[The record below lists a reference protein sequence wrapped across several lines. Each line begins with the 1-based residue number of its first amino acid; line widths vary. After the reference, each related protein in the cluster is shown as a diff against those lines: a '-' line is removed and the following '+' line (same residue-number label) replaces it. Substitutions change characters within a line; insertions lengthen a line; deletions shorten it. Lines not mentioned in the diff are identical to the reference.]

1 MGKSGSA
8 NAAVLKKEK
17 AVEKAELEKSRVNKV
32 ASLEKSKGNK
42 QVSPGKI
49 KDNKP
54 PSFEK
59 SKGYRQVMQ
68 WLKSGKKKPFKFQT
82 DAWAYYAE
90 GYSGL
95 VNAPT
100 GFGKTFSLFLA
111 VVIDE
116 LNKKA
121 DLEATGTEHK
131 TAGKATKKRQVTGLK
146 LIWITPLRSLA
157 KDLARAMREV
167 CEELQLDWTVGVRN
181 GDTPQS
187 EKLKQKKQMPEVL
200 IITPE
205 SMHLLLA
212 QKSTFNYFEQL
223 QCIVAD
229 EWHELLG
236 SKRGVM
242 AELAISRIKGLI
254 YAQHPER
261 LLRIWGISATIGNIE
276 QALDVL
282 VPYENVLKTIIKA
295 NIEKKI
301 VIKSIMPDHIDML
314 PWAGHLGHK
323 LAHKLLPI
331 IRKSKTTLIFTNTR
345 GQAELWYQTLLAK
358 DEDLA
363 GLLAIH
369 HGSIDHEL
377 RNWIEDSIHTGA
389 LKAVVSTSSLD
400 LGVDFKPVDTV
411 VQIGSPKGV
420 ARFLQRAGRS
430 GHSPYETSKIYFL
443 PTHALE
449 LVEAAAIKEA
459 ARTQDIESREPVVM
473 SFDVL
478 IQYLVTLAVG
488 DGFDDEQVFFEVK
501 QTHAFRE
508 LLPQEWSWVMQFIT
522 TGGDSLT
529 AYNEFSKVSKVDGLW
544 KVESRQIALRHRLHI
559 GTIVSDAMIKVK
571 YLTGGFVGMVEES
584 FVSKMKPGSNFTLAG
599 RVLEFIMIKEMMVLV
614 RKSKQKTAMSP
625 SWMGGRISLTAN
637 LGAILRKKY
646 NETLYKQ
653 HDDEE
658 LDFILPLFQRQA
670 KVSHVPKDD
679 EFLIELI
686 NTKDGYHFFSYPFEG
701 RQVHEIMASLIAYRL
716 GRLKP
721 ITFSIAMNEYGFE
734 LLIPLDEENIKSLF
748 TPDDLSADIVASINA
763 TEMARRKFRDIA
775 CISGLVFQGYPGKYV
790 ANKHLQSSA
799 ALFFNV
805 FSDYDKHNLLLRQAY
820 DEAFYQQI
828 EEPRL
833 AAALRRIQ
841 ASKVIIVKT
850 DSYTPL
856 CFPIKVDSLRDNM
869 SSEELSQRIER
880 MTAEAEKK
888 NTRKKNDR

>member
-1 MGKSGSA
+1 MKLTS
-8 NAAVLKKEK
+8 
-17 AVEKAELEKSRVNKV
+17 
-32 ASLEKSKGNK
+32 
-42 QVSPGKI
+42 
-49 KDNKP
+49 
-54 PSFEK
+54 
-59 SKGYRQVMQ
+59 SKGYKQVIT
-68 WLKSGKKKPFKFQT
+68 WLKKSKKKPFKFQT
-82 DAWAYYAE
+82 DAWQYYAE
-90 GYSGL
+90 GYCGL

-100 GFGKTFSLFLA
+100 GFGKTFSMFLA

-116 LNKKA
+116 LNKKI
-121 DLEATGTEHK
+121 ETEK
-131 TAGKATKKRQVTGLK
+131 LTKVSKSKKRKPNGLK

-167 CEELQLDWTVGVRN
+167 CDELELDWMVGVRN

-212 QKSTFNYFEQL
+212 QKSTFNYFDEL

-229 EWHELLG
+229 EWHELIG

-242 AELAISRIKGLI
+242 AELAISRIKGMVNKH
-254 YAQHPER
+254 HPER
-261 LLRIWGISATIGNIE
+261 LLRIWGISATIGNME
-276 QALDVL
+276 QAMDVL
-282 VPYENVLKTIIKA
+282 VPYDDVLKTIIKA
-295 NIEKKI
+295 DIEKKI
-301 VIKSIMPDHIDML
+301 QIKSILPDHIDML

-331 IRKSKTTLIFTNTR
+331 IHKSKTTLIFTNTR
-345 GQAELWYQTLLAK
+345 GQAELWYQTLLAQ
-358 DEDLA
+358 DETLA
-363 GLLAIH
+363 GQLAIH
-369 HGSIDHEL
+369 HGSIDYEL
-377 RNWIEDSIHTGA
+377 RNWIEEAIHTGV
-389 LKAVVSTSSLD
+389 LKAVVCTSSLD

-459 ARTQDIESREPVVM
+459 ARTQNIESREPVVM
-473 SFDVL
+473 AFDTL
-478 IQYLVTLAVG
+478 IQYLVSLAVG
-488 DGFDDEQVFFEVK
+488 DGFDDKQIFFEVK

-508 LLPQEWSWVMQFIT
+508 LLPQEWSWIMQFIT

-529 AYNEFSKVSKVDGLW
+529 AYTEFSKVSKDEDGLW
-544 KVESRQIALRHRLHI
+544 KVESRQIAMRHRLHI

-571 YLTGGFVGMVEES
+571 YLTGGYVGMVEES
-584 FVSKMKPGSNFTLAG
+584 FVAKLKPGSSFSLAG
-599 RVLEFIMIKEMMVLV
+599 RVLEFIMIKDMMAMV

-625 SWMGGRISLTAN
+625 SWMGGRISLTSN
-637 LGAILRKKY
+637 LGAVLRQKY
-646 NETLYKQ
+646 NETLDKQ
-653 HDDEE
+653 HYDEE
-658 LDFILPLFQRQA
+658 LDFILPLFERQA
-670 KVSHVPKDD
+670 KVSHVPKND

-686 NTKDGYHFFSYPFEG
+686 NTRDGYHFFAYPFEG
-701 RQVHEIMASLIAYRL
+701 RQVHEIMAALIAYRL

-721 ITFSIAMNEYGFE
+721 ISFSIAMNDYGFE
-734 LLIPLDEENIKSLF
+734 LLSEQPIPLDEANIKDLF
-748 TPDDLSADIVASINA
+748 SPKNLTDDIVASINA

-790 ANKHLQSSA
+790 ANKHLQSSS

-820 DEAFYQQI
+820 DEAFFQQI

-833 AAALRRIQ
+833 AASLHRIQ
-841 ASKVIIVKT
+841 RSKVVIVKAE
-850 DSYTPL
+850 SYTPL

-888 NTRKKNDR
+888 NQRRR

>member
-1 MGKSGSA
+1 MGIETSA
-8 NAAVLKKEK
+8 
-17 AVEKAELEKSRVNKV
+17 
-32 ASLEKSKGNK
+32 GYK
-42 QVSPGKI
+42 QVMK
-49 KDNKP
+49 
-54 PSFEK
+54 
-59 SKGYRQVMQ
+59 
-68 WLKSGKKKPFKFQT
+68 WLRSSKKKPFKFQT
-82 DAWAYYAE
+82 DAWQYYAE

-116 LNKKA
+116 LNSRKA
-121 DLEATGTEHK
+121 K
-131 TAGKATKKRQVTGLK
+131 GKAAYGLK

-167 CEELQLDWTVGVRN
+167 CDELELDWIVGVRN

-205 SMHLLLA
+205 SIHLLLA
-212 QKSTFNYFEQL
+212 QKSTFNYFEHL

-242 AELAISRIKGLI
+242 AELAISRIKGLLLEK
-254 YAQHPER
+254 HPER

-282 VPYENVLKTIIKA
+282 VPYDEVLKIIIRA
-295 NIEKKI
+295 DVEKKI
-301 VIKSIMPDHIDML
+301 VIKSILPDHIDML

-323 LAHKLLPI
+323 LAEKLLPI
-331 IRKSKTTLIFTNTR
+331 IYKSKTTLIFTNTR
-345 GQAELWYQTLLAK
+345 GQAELWYQTLLSK
-358 DEDLA
+358 DENLA
-363 GLLAIH
+363 GQLAIH
-369 HGSIDHEL
+369 HGSIDSEL
-377 RNWIEDSIHTGA
+377 RNWIEDAIHSGM

-459 ARTQDIESREPVVM
+459 AKTQNIESREPMVM

-488 DGFDDEQVFFEVK
+488 DGFDDAKIFFEVK

-508 LLPQEWSWVMQFIT
+508 LLPQEWNWIMQFIT

-529 AYNEFSKVSKVDGLW
+529 AYTEFSKVKKVEGLW
-544 KVESRQIALRHRLHI
+544 KVESRQMAMRHRLHI
-559 GTIVSDAMIKVK
+559 GAIVSDAMIKVK
-571 YLTGGFVGMVEES
+571 YLKGGFVGMVEES
-584 FVSKMKPGSNFTLAG
+584 FISRMKPGSSFTLAG
-599 RVLEFIMIKEMMVLV
+599 KVLEFIMIKDMMALV

-637 LGAILRKKY
+637 LGTILRKKY
-646 NETLYKQ
+646 NETLYKT

-658 LDFILPLFQRQA
+658 LDFVLPLFERQA

-686 NTKDGYHFFSYPFEG
+686 NTRDGYHFFAYPFEG

-721 ITFSIAMNEYGFE
+721 ISFSIAMNDYGFE
-734 LLIPLDEENIKSLF
+734 LLSEQPIPIDEGNIKELF
-748 TPDDLSADIVASINA
+748 TPVGLSDDIIASINA

-775 CISGLVFQGYPGKYV
+775 CISGLVFQGYPGKYI

-799 ALFFNV
+799 GLFFNV

-833 AAALRRIQ
+833 AAALHRIQ
-841 ASKVIIVKT
+841 GSKVVIVKT
-850 DSYTPL
+850 DRYTPL

-880 MTAEAEKK
+880 MTAEVEKK
-888 NTRKKNDR
+888 GTGRRTKNTNH

>member
-1 MGKSGSA
+1 MTLT
-8 NAAVLKKEK
+8 N
-17 AVEKAELEKSRVNKV
+17 
-32 ASLEKSKGNK
+32 
-42 QVSPGKI
+42 
-49 KDNKP
+49 
-54 PSFEK
+54 
-59 SKGYRQVMQ
+59 SKGYKQVIK
-68 WLKSGKKKPFKFQT
+68 WLKLNKKKPFKFQT
-82 DAWAYYAE
+82 DAWQYYAE

-111 VVIDE
+111 VVVDE
-116 LNKKA
+116 LNKRA
-121 DLEATGTEHK
+121 EREAIILKDK
-131 TAGKATKKRQVTGLK
+131 TAKKSDKKFKHETGLK

-167 CEELQLDWTVGVRN
+167 CDELELDWMVGVRN
-181 GDTPQS
+181 GDTSQS

-212 QKSTFNYFEQL
+212 QKSTFNYFEHL

-242 AELAISRIKGLI
+242 AELAISRIKGLL
-254 YAQHPER
+254 QEKQPER
-261 LLRIWGISATIGNIE
+261 LLRIWGISATIGNID

-282 VPYENVLKTIIKA
+282 VPYDDLPKAIIKA
-295 NIEKKI
+295 DIEKKI
-301 VIKSIMPDHIDML
+301 VIKSILPDHIDML

-323 LAHKLLPI
+323 LAEKLLPI
-331 IRKSKTTLIFTNTR
+331 IYKSKTTLIFTNTR

-358 DEDLA
+358 DENLA
-363 GLLAIH
+363 GQLAIH
-369 HGSIDHEL
+369 HGSIDYEL
-377 RNWIEDSIHTGA
+377 RNWIEDSIHSGV

-430 GHSPYETSKIYFL
+430 GHSPYETSTIYFL

-459 ARTQDIESREPVVM
+459 ARTQNIESREPMVM

-488 DGFDDEQVFFEVK
+488 DGFDDEKIFFEVK

-508 LLPQEWSWVMQFIT
+508 LLPQEWNWIMQFIT

-529 AYNEFSKVSKVDGLW
+529 AYTEFSKVKKIEGLW
-544 KVESRQIALRHRLHI
+544 KVESRQMAMRHRLHI
-559 GTIVSDAMIKVK
+559 GAIVSDAMIKVK

-584 FVSKMKPGSNFTLAG
+584 FVSKMKPGNSFTLAG
-599 RVLEFIMIKEMMVLV
+599 RVLEFIMIKEMMVMV

-625 SWMGGRISLTAN
+625 SWMGGRISLSSN
-637 LGAILRKKY
+637 LGSILRKKY
-646 NETLYKQ
+646 NETLDKT

-658 LDFILPLFQRQA
+658 LDFVLPLFERQA

-686 NTKDGYHFFSYPFEG
+686 NTKDGYHFFAYPFEG
-701 RQVHEIMASLIAYRL
+701 RQVNEIMASLIAYRL
-716 GRLKP
+716 GRVKP
-721 ITFSIAMNEYGFE
+721 ISFSIAMNDYGFE
-734 LLIPLDEENIKSLF
+734 LLSEQPIPLDEANIKQLF
-748 TPDDLSADIVASINA
+748 SPVNLSDDIIASINA

-799 ALFFNV
+799 GLFFNV
-805 FSDYDKHNLLLRQAY
+805 FTDYDKHNLLLRQAY

-833 AAALRRIQ
+833 AAALHRIQ
-841 ASKVIIVKT
+841 ASKVVIINT
-850 DSYTPL
+850 DRYTPL

-869 SSEELSQRIER
+869 SSEELGKRIER

-888 NTRKKNDR
+888 SSARKTKRFKQEDEET

>member
-1 MGKSGSA
+1 M
-8 NAAVLKKEK
+8 
-17 AVEKAELEKSRVNKV
+17 
-32 ASLEKSKGNK
+32 SLET
-42 QVSPGKI
+42 
-49 KDNKP
+49 
-54 PSFEK
+54 
-59 SKGYRQVMQ
+59 SKGYKQVMR
-68 WLKSGKKKPFKFQT
+68 WLKSSKRKPFKFQT
-82 DAWAYYAE
+82 DAWQYYAE

-111 VVIDE
+111 VAIDE
-116 LNKKA
+116 LNSRQEVPKASKTPIALGKLPKK
-121 DLEATGTEHK
+121 K
-131 TAGKATKKRQVTGLK
+131 VKVPTGLK

-157 KDLARAMREV
+157 KDLSRAMREV
-167 CEELQLDWTVGVRN
+167 CEQLELDWHVGVRN
-181 GDTPQS
+181 GDTSQS
-187 EKLKQKKQMPEVL
+187 DKLKQKKQMPEVL

-212 QKSTFNYFEQL
+212 QKSTFNYFEHL

-242 AELAISRIKGLI
+242 AELAISRIRGLLLEK
-254 YAQHPER
+254 HPER
-261 LLRIWGISATIGNIE
+261 LLRVWGISATIGNID
-276 QALDVL
+276 QALEVL
-282 VPYENVLKTIIKA
+282 VPYEDVLKVVVKA
-295 NIEKKI
+295 DIEKKI
-301 VIKSIMPDHIDML
+301 VIKSILPDHIDML

-323 LAHKLLPI
+323 LADKLLPI
-331 IRKSKTTLIFTNTR
+331 IHKSKTTLIFTNTR

-358 DEDLA
+358 DETLA
-363 GLLAIH
+363 GQLAIH
-369 HGSIDHEL
+369 HGSIDFEL
-377 RNWIEDSIHTGA
+377 RNWIEDSIHSGI
-389 LKAVVSTSSLD
+389 LKAVVCTSSLD

-459 ARTQDIESREPVVM
+459 ARTQNIESRDPVIM
-473 SFDVL
+473 AFDTL

-488 DGFDDEQVFFEVK
+488 DGFDDSKIYKEIKE
-501 QTHAFRE
+501 THAYSE
-508 LLPQEWSWVMQFIT
+508 ILPDEWAWIMRFIT
-522 TGGDSLT
+522 TGGESLT
-529 AYNEFSKVSKVDGLW
+529 AYNEFSKVSNVDGLW
-544 KVESRQIALRHRLHI
+544 KVESRQIAMRHRLHI
-559 GTIVSDAMIKVK
+559 GTIVSDAMLKVK
-571 YLTGGFVGMVEES
+571 YVSGGFIGMVEES
-584 FVSKMKPGSNFTLAG
+584 FVSKMKTGTSFTLAG
-599 RVLEFIMIKEMMVLV
+599 RVLEFAMIKDMMVLV

-625 SWMGGRISLTAN
+625 SWNGGRMSLSAN
-637 LGAILRKKY
+637 LGVILRKKY
-646 NETLYKQ
+646 NETLDKQ

-658 LDFILPLFQRQA
+658 LDFILPLFERQA
-670 KVSHVPKDD
+670 KVSHVPQND

-686 NTKDGYHFFSYPFEG
+686 NTRDGYHLFAYPFEG

-716 GRLKP
+716 GRKKP
-721 ITFSIAMNEYGFE
+721 ISFSIAMNDYGFE
-734 LLIPLDEENIKSLF
+734 LLSEQSIPIDETDIKGLFSPEN
-748 TPDDLSADIVASINA
+748 LSEDIIASINS

-775 CISGLVFQGYPGKYV
+775 CISGLVFQGYPGKFV
-790 ANKHLQSSA
+790 ANKHLQSSS

-833 AAALRRIQ
+833 AAALHRIQ
-841 ASKVIIVKT
+841 LSKVIVVKAE
-850 DSYTPL
+850 SYTPL

-869 SSEELSQRIER
+869 STEELSQRIER

-888 NTRKKNDR
+888 SVRKKNVR

>member
-1 MGKSGSA
+1 MQ
-8 NAAVLKKEK
+8 
-17 AVEKAELEKSRVNKV
+17 
-32 ASLEKSKGNK
+32 LEKSKGYK
-42 QVSPGKI
+42 KVVK
-49 KDNKP
+49 
-54 PSFEK
+54 
-59 SKGYRQVMQ
+59 
-68 WLKSGKKKPFKFQT
+68 WLKQHKKKPFKFQT
-82 DAWAYYAE
+82 DAWLYYAE

-95 VNAPT
+95 INAPT
-100 GFGKTFSLFLA
+100 GFGKTFSIFLA

-116 LNKKA
+116 LNA
-121 DLEATGTEHK
+121 EIVPDAT
-131 TAGKATKKRQVTGLK
+131 TAAKQKNGNQQRKKRKTGLK

-167 CEELQLDWTVGVRN
+167 CEQLELDWHIGVRN

-205 SMHLLLA
+205 SIHLLLA
-212 QKSTFNYFEQL
+212 QKSTFNYFDQL

-242 AELAISRIKGLI
+242 TELAISRIRGLLI
-254 YAQHPER
+254 DQHPER
-261 LLRIWGISATIGNIE
+261 LLRIWGISATIGNME
-276 QALDVL
+276 QAMDVL
-282 VPYENVLKTIIKA
+282 VPYEEVLKTIIKSD
-295 NIEKKI
+295 IEKKI
-301 VIKSIMPDHIDML
+301 EIRSILPDHIDML

-331 IRKSKTTLIFTNTR
+331 IHKSKTTLIFTNTR
-345 GQAELWYQTLLAK
+345 GQAELWYQTLLAQ
-358 DEDLA
+358 DENLA
-363 GLLAIH
+363 GQIAIH
-369 HGSIDHEL
+369 HGSIDYEL
-377 RNWIEDSIHTGA
+377 RNWIEEAIHTGV
-389 LKAVVSTSSLD
+389 LKAVVCTSSLD

-411 VQIGSPKGV
+411 IQIGSPKGV

-459 ARTQDIESREPVVM
+459 ARTQDIESREPIVM
-473 SFDVL
+473 SFDTL

-488 DGFDDEQVFFEVK
+488 DGFDDEKIFFEIK

-508 LLPQEWSWVMQFIT
+508 LLPQEWKWIMQFIT

-529 AYNEFSKVSKVDGLW
+529 AYNEFRKVGKDEDGIW
-544 KVESRQIALRHRLHI
+544 RVKSRLIAMRHRLHI
-559 GTIVSDAMIKVK
+559 GTIVSDAMLKVK
-571 YLTGGFVGMVEES
+571 YLSGGYVGMIEES
-584 FVSKMKPGSNFTLAG
+584 FISKMKPGSSFTLAG
-599 RVLEFIMIKEMMVLV
+599 RVLEFIMVKEMMVLV
-614 RKSKQKTAMSP
+614 RKSKLKQAISP

-637 LGAILRKKY
+637 LGSILRKKY
-646 NETLYKQ
+646 NETLNKS
-653 HDDEE
+653 HGDEE
-658 LDFILPLFQRQA
+658 LDFILPLFEHQA
-670 KVSHVPKDD
+670 KVSHVPKSN

-686 NTKDGYHFFSYPFEG
+686 NTRDGYHFFAYPFEG
-701 RQVHEIMASLIAYRL
+701 RQVHEIMAALIAYRL
-716 GRLKP
+716 GQIKP
-721 ITFSIAMNEYGFE
+721 ITFSIAMNDYGFE
-734 LLIPLDEENIKSLF
+734 LLSEQTIPLDETHIKTLF
-748 TPDDLSADIVASINA
+748 TPVNLSEDIVASVNA

-799 ALFFNV
+799 GLFFSV

-833 AAALRRIQ
+833 AAALKRIQ
-841 ASKVIIVKT
+841 ESKIIIVRT
-850 DSYTPL
+850 DRYTPL
-856 CFPIKVDSLRDNM
+856 CFPIKVDSLRDSM
-869 SSEELSQRIER
+869 SSEELSHRIER
-880 MTAEAEKK
+880 MTAESEKIGAVKKK
-888 NTRKKNDR
+888 NKKRKDDH

>member
-1 MGKSGSA
+1 MK
-8 NAAVLKKEK
+8 
-17 AVEKAELEKSRVNKV
+17 LENSY
-32 ASLEKSKGNK
+32 GYK
-42 QVSPGKI
+42 QIIS
-49 KDNKP
+49 
-54 PSFEK
+54 
-59 SKGYRQVMQ
+59 
-68 WLKSGKKKPFKFQT
+68 WLKLNKKKPFKFQT
-82 DAWAYYAE
+82 DAWQYYAE

-100 GFGKTFSLFLA
+100 GFGKTFSIFLA

-116 LNKKA
+116 LNKRA
-121 DLEATGTEHK
+121 EQENTDLK
-131 TAGKATKKRQVTGLK
+131 GKQRKNTTGLK

-157 KDLARAMREV
+157 KDLARAMREA
-167 CEELQLDWTVGVRN
+167 CDELQLDWVVGVRN

-212 QKSTFNYFEQL
+212 QKSTFNYFDQL

-242 AELAISRIKGLI
+242 AELAISRIKGLLME
-254 YAQHPER
+254 QRPER
-261 LLRIWGISATIGNIE
+261 LLRIWGISATIGNME
-276 QALDVL
+276 QAMQVL
-282 VPYENVLKTIIKA
+282 VPYTDLLKTIIKSD
-295 NIEKKI
+295 IRKKI
-301 VIKSIMPDHIDML
+301 VINSILPDHIDML

-323 LAHKLLPI
+323 LASKLIPI
-331 IRKSKTTLIFTNTR
+331 INKSKTTLIFTNTR
-345 GQAELWYQTLLAK
+345 GQAELWYQTLLAQ
-358 DEDLA
+358 DENLA

-369 HGSIDHEL
+369 HGSIDYEL
-377 RNWIEDSIHTGA
+377 RNWIEDALHSGV
-389 LKAVVSTSSLD
+389 LKAVVCTSSLD

-430 GHSPYETSKIYFL
+430 GHSPHETSKIYFL

-459 ARTQDIESREPVVM
+459 AKTQDIECREPIVM
-473 SFDVL
+473 SFDTL

-488 DGFDDEQVFFEVK
+488 DGFDDEKIFFEIK

-508 LLPQEWSWVMQFIT
+508 LLPQEWNWIMQFIT

-529 AYNEFSKVSKVDGLW
+529 AYDEFSKVNKTTAGLW
-544 KVESRQIALRHRLHI
+544 KVENRQIAMRHRLHI
-559 GTIVSDAMIKVK
+559 GTIVSDAMLKVK
-571 YLTGGFVGMVEES
+571 YLTGGYIGMIEES
-584 FVSKMKPGSNFTLAG
+584 FISRMKPGSSFTLAG
-599 RVLEFIMIKEMMVLV
+599 RVLEFVMVKEMMILV
-614 RKSKQKTAMSP
+614 RKSKLKRANSP

-637 LGAILRKKY
+637 LGNLLRKKY
-646 NETLYKQ
+646 NETLDKQ
-653 HDDEE
+653 HGDEE
-658 LDFILPLFQRQA
+658 LDFILPLFEQQA
-670 KVSHVPKDD
+670 KVSHVPRSD

-686 NTKDGYHFFSYPFEG
+686 NTKDGYHFFAYPFEG
-701 RQVHEIMASLIAYRL
+701 RQVHEIMAALIAYRL
-716 GRLKP
+716 ARLQP
-721 ITFSIAMNEYGFE
+721 ISFSIAMNDYGFE
-734 LLIPLDEENIKSLF
+734 LLSEQPIPLEESNIKELF
-748 TPDDLSADIVASINA
+748 SPSNLTDDIVASINA

-790 ANKHLQSSA
+790 ANKHLQSSSS
-799 ALFFNV
+799 LFFNV
-805 FSDYDKHNLLLRQAY
+805 FSDYDKHNLLLRQSY

-833 AAALRRIQ
+833 AAALHRIQ
-841 ASKVIIVKT
+841 ASKIIIVKT
-850 DSYTPL
+850 ESYTPL

-880 MTAEAEKK
+880 MTAESEKK
-888 NTRKKNDR
+888 TTSKKKKNDH